1 MFFCLRTTNRELEA
15 VSVTFLIPVVVYML
29 LRELSTTDHSLLVSN
44 SLTTIGIVS
53 MVISSILLIANSNRS
68 KNMAK
73 FAMFYL
79 GTIIFMMG
87 CGTFDIKAAAIM
99 MTLLLAFI
107 YSPVRN
113 PLTILTLAMLPPIT
127 AFVTKIP
134 LFWAPFKTGM
144 VAQILIVCVT
154 SLVMAVFSG
163 IELYRTH
170 VSKEN
175 KAMAFPIALKI
186 ISITVIIISIVY
198 FDRINLTLEYA
209 IKALGR

>member
-1 MFFCLRTTNRELEA
+1 
-15 VSVTFLIPVVVYML
+15 ML
-29 LRELSTTDHSLLVSN
+29 LRELFAPDRSFLISN
-44 SLTTIGIVS
+44 SLTTIGIAS
-53 MVISSILLIANSNRS
+53 MVISSLLLIANRDRS

-73 FAMFYL
+73 FALFYL

-99 MTLLLAFI
+99 MTLLFAFI
-107 YSPVRN
+107 YSPVSN
-113 PLTILTLAMLPPIT
+113 PLTILTLAMLPPAT
-127 AFVTKIP
+127 AFVAKLP

-144 VAQILIVCVT
+144 IAQILLVCST
-154 SLVMAVFSG
+154 SLIMAVFSG

-175 KAMAFPIALKI
+175 KVMSFPIALKI
-186 ISITVIIISIVY
+186 ISIAVIIMSVVY
-198 FDRINLTLEYA
+198 FDRIDLTLEYA